1 MNVIKCSK
9 GESGRSKFLPYN
21 IEEIVMT
28 CFDYS
33 EIQDRYYVIDS
44 MDHLYESFKRD
55 QDIFWFEG

>member
-1 MNVIKCSK
+1 MVKCAK
-9 GESGRSKFLPYN
+9 GESKRSKFLPYD

-44 MDHLYESFKRD
+44 MSSLYQSFDDNQHLFFYE
-55 QDIFWFEG
+55 G